1 EVRKAVKERALDKI
15 KLFGSDGKAE

>member
-1 EVRKAVKERALDKI
+1 KAVKVRAMEKI